1 MTKGVIDRFEGEYA
15 IVEIEGETKI
25 INISCIPP
33 EAREGDVLVLEGNV
47 WRVDH
52 NATISLKKQIEARM
66 DRLWKD

>member
-1 MTKGVIDRFEGEYA
+1 MIKGVIDRFEGKYA

-33 EAREGDVLVLEGNV
+33 EAREGDVLVLEKSV